1 MYKDDASL
9 LLRLNWFTAKVKKR
23 QTRATGNVE
32 RVRYRQ
38 LGLSASHAR
47 ARFEVS
53 LTVDYIKWLIGFPEG
68 QPNCHVANGQSDS
81 LIECAPKGSEF
92 DLF

>member
-23 QTRATGNVE
+23 LG
-32 RVRYRQ
+32 Q